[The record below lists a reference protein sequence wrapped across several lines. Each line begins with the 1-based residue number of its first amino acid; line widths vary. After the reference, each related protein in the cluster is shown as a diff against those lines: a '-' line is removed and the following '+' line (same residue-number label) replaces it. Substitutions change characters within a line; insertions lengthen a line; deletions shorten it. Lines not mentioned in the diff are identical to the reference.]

1 MFPVHDV
8 DAFLLL
14 AIAASSK
21 RRPAELVE
29 IIAAGELIQG
39 AACSELDL
47 MEAFSRLSEN
57 GLISE
62 QQGGYTL
69 TPDAQLIITGQ
80 RKRADAHERVGGIKG
95 KLSAYV
101 PKGEHPAI
109 QPGSEQIAAAVLA
122 HQASKNATVKNLLV
136 PRPKPAEP
144 DSKRPGRRSPPVKH
158 RR

>member
-1 MFPVHDV
+1 MFPIYDV

-14 AIAASSK
+14 ALAASSK

-29 IIAAGELIQG
+29 IIAAGDLIQG

-62 QQGGYTL
+62 REGGYTL
-69 TPDAQLIITGQ
+69 TPDAQLIMTGR
-80 RKRADAHERVGGIKG
+80 RKRADAHERVVEIKG

-101 PKGEHPAI
+101 PMGDHPAI
-109 QPGSEQIAAAVLA
+109 HPGSDQIAAAVLA
-122 HQASKNATVKNLLV
+122 HQTAKNSAVRNLFV
-136 PRPKPAEP
+136 PKPKPAEI
-144 DSKRPGRRSPPVKH
+144 DSKRPGKRKPLVKRR
-158 RR
+158 R

>member
-21 RRPAELVE
+21 RRPAELIE

-39 AACSELDL
+39 AVCSELDL

-62 QQGGYTL
+62 HEGGYTL

-122 HQASKNATVKNLLV
+122 HQASKNATAKNLLV

-144 DSKRPGRRSPPVKH
+144 DSKRPGRRRPLDK
-158 RR
+158 RRR